1 MISIVEE
8 AGAEVAGIGIAIE
21 KGLRQGGE
29 MIRKKGYHPKS
40 PAIVE
45 AMDADSKTVAFKEQE
60 AKRTEQCSVLF

>member
-29 MIRKKGYHPKS
+29 MIRKKGYHLES
-40 PAIVE
+40 LAIVE
-45 AMDADSKTVAFKEQE
+45 SMDADSKRVAFREQ
-60 AKRTEQCSVLF
+60 